1 MQSRHKPLCAAE
13 YDCGVD
19 GRAMAL
25 NQRRRTIEEAIE
37 FERGREGVLLE
48 QLEAMFAELEGPGLD
63 EEALARL
70 APADADLVRAV
81 LRVHEEDDEIAEDIE
96 ADEDLL
102 EVDVPDPASDRDEL
116 LDEIARLQD
125 EIALS
130 RRRRDAYERYVQALD
145 G

>member
-1 MQSRHKPLCAAE
+1 
-13 YDCGVD
+13 
-19 GRAMAL
+19 MAL

-70 APADADLVRAV
+70 TPADADLVRAV
-81 LRVHEEDDEIAEDIE
+81 LRDHEEDDEIAEDVD
-96 ADEDLL
+96 ADEDWL

-130 RRRRDAYERYVQALD
+130 RRRRDAYERYVEALD